1 MQLHQRLLLLHFML
15 SYLVECLGYEALVQ
29 APQVARRFVEVQAL
43 SKVTGLSVMGRRHIQ
58 LFQYALGYLEH

>member
-29 APQVARRFVEVQAL
+29 APQIARRFVEV
-43 SKVTGLSVMGRRHIQ
+43 
-58 LFQYALGYLEH
+58 

>member
-29 APQVARRFVEVQAL
+29 APQVARRFVEVQAVPE
-43 SKVTGLSVMGRRHIQ
+43 VTGLPMMGGRYIQ